1 MSGYGGH
8 VYVPGG
14 TVTEPE
20 IDYKRVFEIGPYR
33 TAVLSPDLTI
43 LDVNDEYLTASG
55 LKREDLLGHS
65 PFDLFPDLP
74 DDPADTGPRDLRA
87 SLEAVL
93 ASGEP
98 DVVSLTRYDVED
110 PGRPGVFEERYW
122 NVVST
127 PLLAGTGRVMMI
139 VVTSHDVTPIISQLR
154 AERVQR
160 G

>member
-1 MSGYGGH
+1 MSGYSGH

-20 IDYKRVFEIGPYR
+20 IDYKRLFKIGPYR
-33 TAVLSPDLTI
+33 TAVISPDLTI

-55 LKREDLLGHS
+55 RKREDLLGHS
-65 PFDLFPDLP
+65 PFDLFPELL
-74 DDPADTGPRDLRA
+74 DDPADTGPGDLRA

-93 ASGEP
+93 ASGER

-127 PLLAGTGRVMMI
+127 PMLTDTGRVMMI
-139 VVTSHDVTPIISQLR
+139 VVISHDVTPIVSQLR
-154 AERVQR
+154 AERDQQ
-160 G
+160 

>member
-1 MSGYGGH
+1 
-8 VYVPGG
+8 
-14 TVTEPE
+14 VTEPE
-20 IDYKRVFEIGPYR
+20 IDYKRVFKIGPYR
-33 TAVLSPDLTI
+33 TAVISPDLTI
-43 LDVNDEYLTASG
+43 LDVNDEYLTGSG
-55 LKREDLLGHS
+55 RKREDLLGHS

-74 DDPADTGPRDLRA
+74 DPADTGSRDLRA

-93 ASGEP
+93 ASGER

-127 PLLAGTGRVMMI
+127 PLLTDTGRVMMI
-139 VVTSHDVTPIISQLR
+139 VVISHDVTPIVSQFR
-154 AERVQR
+154 AERDQR

>member
-1 MSGYGGH
+1 
-8 VYVPGG
+8 
-14 TVTEPE
+14 VTEPK
-20 IDYKRVFEIGPYR
+20 IDYQRVFKIAPCP

-55 LKREDLLGHS
+55 RKREDLLGHS
-65 PFDLFPDLP
+65 PFDLFPDRP
-74 DDPADTGPRDLRA
+74 DPADTGPGDLRA

-93 ASGEP
+93 ASGER

-122 NVVST
+122 NVLST
-127 PLLAGTGRVMMI
+127 PMLTDTGRVIMI
-139 VVTSHDVTPIISQLR
+139 VLIAHEVTPIISQFR
-154 AERVQR
+154 AERDQQ